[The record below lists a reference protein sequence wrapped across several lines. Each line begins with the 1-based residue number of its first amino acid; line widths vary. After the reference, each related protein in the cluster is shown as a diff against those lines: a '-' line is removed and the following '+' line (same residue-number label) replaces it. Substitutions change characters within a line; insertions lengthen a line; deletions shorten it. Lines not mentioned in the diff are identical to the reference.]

1 MPGYV
6 IGLDLGRHCVKAA
19 VLKGSF
25 RGYEVEDFL
34 SLEPEAP
41 EDGGPPDD
49 AAVFAA
55 AAAILETIEQ
65 PQAQIVVG
73 LPAGRVSTWL
83 LEMPFADKKRLEAT
97 LPFEVENY
105 VPWDLDTIVLDYQ
118 VQDKGPPAKVFAA
131 MAPRDRVAALLD
143 GLAEAGIDPRFVTVD
158 AAALASLV
166 QGIDLG
172 LEPVEVPDDGFEVE
186 PPSSQPSPVI
196 IDVGATRTLLT
207 VCPDGQPRWTRSLDR
222 GAEFLA
228 KYDLD
233 PEITQPEMHA
243 LTEEQSQAEQIR
255 SGKSDKVMRTWL
267 SEIRASLLAAEEAGF
282 SLERVFLCGGG
293 SARPGLPEAM
303 GEIIGIAVEALPLP
317 PGQVNPDEA
326 PLPEPE
332 HALAYALARRAFA
345 KGDDELVDFRKD
357 EFAFQADSRLYVR
370 LAMAG
375 VAALVLL
382 AAGLVGLHLVEIN
395 KLKGQLESQNQLLVS
410 TVQGAFPEV
419 PESSLGSDRQAIAI
433 MQEKLATV
441 EERVEALTGYGTT
454 PLDALK
460 ILSEAMP
467 TDVVVDV
474 EEFLVN
480 DEMIRIRGM
489 TDSFASVDKIE
500 AAIQKKPGWEE
511 AKKSDVNKARDG
523 KMRFMVT
530 IPREPTEETEG

>member
-34 SLEPEAP
+34 SLEPEAS

-55 AAAILETIEQ
+55 AAAILQTIEQ

-83 LEMPFADKKRLEAT
+83 LEMPFSDKRRLEAT

-131 MAPRDRVAALLD
+131 MAPRDRVAALLA
-143 GLAEAGIDPRFVTVD
+143 GLAEVGIDPRYVTVD
-158 AAALASLV
+158 AAALAGLLEGV
-166 QGIDLG
+166 DLG
-172 LEPVEVPDDGFEVE
+172 SDAPSAESVDDA
-186 PPSSQPSPVI
+186 PTAQPAPVI

-207 VCPDGQPRWTRSLDR
+207 VCPGGQPRWTRSLDH
-222 GAEFLA
+222 GATFLGR
-228 KYDLD
+228 YDLD
-233 PEITQPEMHA
+233 PQATHSEIDA
-243 LTEEQSQAEQIR
+243 LDEQATQAEQLR
-255 SGKSDKVMRTWL
+255 SGKAAKVLRTWL
-267 SEIRASLLAAEEAGF
+267 SELRASLLAAEESGY
-282 SLERVFLCGGG
+282 SLERVFVCGGG
-293 SARPGLPEAM
+293 AARPGLAEAM
-303 GEIIGIAVEALPLP
+303 SEVIGIAVEPLPLP
-317 PGQVNPDEA
+317 PGQVNPEDA

-345 KGDDELVDFRKD
+345 KGGNELVDFRKD
-357 EFAFQADSRLYVR
+357 EFAFQADSRLYAR
-370 LAMAG
+370 LAVAG
-375 VAALVLL
+375 AAALVLL
-382 AAGLVGLHLVEIN
+382 AVGLLGLHIVEVS
-395 KLKGQLESQNQLLVS
+395 KLKRQLADQGSLLVS
-410 TVQGAFPEV
+410 TVQGAFPDV
-419 PESSLGSDRQAIAI
+419 PTSSLGSDRQAIAV
-433 MQEKLATV
+433 MQERLATV
-441 EERVEALTGYGTT
+441 EERVKALTGFGTT

-467 TDVVVDV
+467 NDVVVDV
-474 EEFLVN
+474 EEFVVN
-480 DEMIRIRGM
+480 NEMIRIRGM

-500 AAIQKKPGWEE
+500 AAIQARPGWAE
-511 AKKSDVNKARDG
+511 AKSSDVVKARDG
-523 KMRFMVT
+523 KMRFVVT
-530 IPREPTEETEG
+530 IPREPTEEDEG

>member
-34 SLEPEAP
+34 SLEPEAS

-55 AAAILETIEQ
+55 ARAILDTIEQ

-131 MAPRDRVAALLD
+131 MAPRDRVAALLE
-143 GLAEAGIDPRFVTVD
+143 GLAEVGIDPRYVTVD
-158 AAALASLV
+158 AAAIAGLL
-166 QGIDLG
+166 QGVDLG
-172 LEPVEVPDDGFEVE
+172 IEADDEPDDGFDAA
-186 PPSSQPSPVI
+186 PKAQPAPVI
-196 IDVGATRTLLT
+196 IDVGATRTLLS
-207 VCPDGQPRWTRSLDR
+207 VCPDGQPRWTRSLDH
-222 GAEFLA
+222 GAAFLA
-228 KYDLD
+228 RYDVD
-233 PEITQPEMHA
+233 PESTHSEIDA
-243 LTEEQSQAEQIR
+243 LDEEASQAEQLR
-255 SGKSDKVMRTWL
+255 RGKSDKVLRTWL
-267 SEIRASLLAAEEAGF
+267 SEIRASLLAAEESGF
-282 SLERVFLCGGG
+282 SLERVFVCGGG
-293 SARPGLPEAM
+293 AARAGLADAM
-303 GEIIGIAVEALPLP
+303 TETIGVTVEPLPQP

-345 KGDDELVDFRKD
+345 KGANELVDFRKD

-370 LAMAG
+370 LAIAG

-382 AAGLVGLHLVEIN
+382 AVGLVGLHVVEVS
-395 KLKGQLESQNQLLVS
+395 KLKTQLESQGQQLVS
-410 TVQGAFPEV
+410 TVQSAFPEV
-419 PESSLGSDRQAIAI
+419 PASSLGSDRQAIAI

-441 EERVEALTGYGTT
+441 EKRVEALTGYGVT

-467 TDVVVDV
+467 TDIVVDI
-474 EEFLVN
+474 EEFTVN
-480 DEMIRIRGM
+480 NEMIRIRGM

-500 AAIQKKPGWEE
+500 LAIQGKPGWEQ
-511 AKKSDVNKARDG
+511 AKSSDVNKARDG
-523 KMRFMVT
+523 KMRFVVT
-530 IPREPTEETEG
+530 IPREPAEETEG